1 MTILNDAARR
11 ALTSG
16 RLAHLVTLDSDG
28 SPQVSC
34 VYVGLDGDDIVCG
47 HLAEYRKVRNVRRD
61 GRVALSMEAEG
72 AAAPGFANYLV
83 VSGAARVEAGGAP
96 ALLRK
101 LTVDYFGPT
110 RRSRPPGRPR
120 ASSPASRPRACTAPA
135 RGRPRWPP
143 STDGAPARRA
153 FMQET
158 QEVGPK
164 WPGLLFVPMRAALAS
179 IVCRN

>member
-83 VSGAARVEAGGAP
+83 VSGTARVDAGGAP
-96 ALLRK
+96 ALLRR
-101 LTVDYFGPT
+101 LTVDYFGPDAAFP
-110 RRSRPPGRPR
+110 PPG
-120 ASSPASRPRACTAPA
+120 APEGFVT
-135 RGRPRWPP
+135 RI
-143 STDGAPARRA
+143 APESVYGTGPWAA
-153 FMQET
+153 
-158 QEVGPK
+158 EV
-164 WPGLLFVPMRAALAS
+164 AA
-179 IVCRN
+179 VD